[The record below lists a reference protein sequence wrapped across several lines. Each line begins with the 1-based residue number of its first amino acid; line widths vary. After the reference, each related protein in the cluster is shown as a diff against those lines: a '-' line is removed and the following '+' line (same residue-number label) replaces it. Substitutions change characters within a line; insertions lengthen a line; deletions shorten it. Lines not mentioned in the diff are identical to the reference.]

1 MTTLLE
7 ALRKV
12 LQPSSA
18 AGSSASPESFFDQGE
33 MTSVGG
39 DGRLFV
45 TISGRT
51 VEASPMSTDE
61 VFKVGDRVWVSQ
73 AGSAYIVNG
82 GAR

>member
-12 LQPSSA
+12 LQPSA
-18 AGSSASPESFFDQGE
+18 APGSSASAESFFVQGE
-33 MTSVGG
+33 VTSIAGNG
-39 DGRLFV
+39 MLFV